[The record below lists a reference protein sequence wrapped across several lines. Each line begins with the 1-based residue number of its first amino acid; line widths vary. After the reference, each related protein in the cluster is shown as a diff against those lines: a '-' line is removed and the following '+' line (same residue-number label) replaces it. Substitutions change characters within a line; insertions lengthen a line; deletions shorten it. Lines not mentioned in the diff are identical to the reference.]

1 MQIEELRWSLRQ
13 KDSEMTKNEALMAQK
28 IDFLEMQVTE
38 ATEREAKLKKMHSQ
52 VISSLRQE

>member
-1 MQIEELRWSLRQ
+1 
-13 KDSEMTKNEALMAQK
+13 MTKNEALMAQK